1 MEKDIDLK
9 LYNEYLKGDRQAFE
23 ILYKK
28 YKNNIQYFI
37 FNIVKDYQKSEDIT
51 Q

>member
-28 YKNNIQYFI
+28 YINSLDIYI
-37 FNIVKDYQKSEDIT
+37 RSEYPKR
-51 Q
+51 